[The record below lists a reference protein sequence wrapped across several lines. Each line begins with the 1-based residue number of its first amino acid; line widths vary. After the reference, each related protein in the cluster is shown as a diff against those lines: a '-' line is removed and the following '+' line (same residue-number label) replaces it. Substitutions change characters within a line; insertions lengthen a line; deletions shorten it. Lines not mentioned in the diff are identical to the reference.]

1 LIALLDK
8 EVAKS
13 RNETVAFH
21 FFLRYSVGM
30 DKSLHD
36 PVDASCKA
44 AGRPKAAEVEA
55 RMQDLLQTA
64 GTLFL
69 KNGYTKTSLESIARA
84 AHVAVRTIY
93 VKFGGKAGLLHAVL
107 AAKRD
112 RFFRSQP
119 MHTDT
124 RPLKA
129 IVDEFSRNMYELLT
143 SQEAVDMQRIVLAE
157 APTNPELAEAFWNGG
172 PRQTREML
180 ARFFAR
186 PDIRVQLRP
195 DIALDLLP
203 GHLMSCIA
211 GDQLCRFVF
220 PAEPLTPEEG
230 LRDLDRRLDLFYRA
244 VLATPAPAA

>member
-1 LIALLDK
+1 LIALFDK

-21 FFLRYSVGM
+21 FLLGYSVGM
-30 DKSLHD
+30 DKFPHD
-36 PVDASCKA
+36 PVDISCKA
-44 AGRPKAAEVEA
+44 AGRPKAADVEA
-55 RMQDLLQTA
+55 RMQELLQTA
-64 GTLFL
+64 STLFL

-107 AAKRD
+107 ADKRH

-119 MHTDT
+119 MQTDT
-124 RPLKA
+124 RPLKE
-129 IVDEFSRNMYELLT
+129 IVDEFARNMNELLT
-143 SQEAVDMQRIVLAE
+143 SQEAVDMQRIVMAE

-186 PDIRVQLRP
+186 PDIRAQLHP
-195 DIALDLLP
+195 DVGVDLLP
-203 GHLMSCIA
+203 GYLMGCIA

-220 PAEPLTPEEG
+220 PAEKLTPEEA
-230 LRDLDRRLDLFYRA
+230 LRELDRRLALFYRA
-244 VLATPAPAA
+244 VLATS

>member
-1 LIALLDK
+1 
-8 EVAKS
+8 
-13 RNETVAFH
+13 
-21 FFLRYSVGM
+21 M
-30 DKSLHD
+30 DKPSHD
-36 PVDASCKA
+36 PIDTACKA

-55 RMQDLLQTA
+55 RMQELLQTA
-64 GTLFL
+64 GALFL

-107 AAKRD
+107 ADKRH

-119 MHTDT
+119 MQTDP
-124 RPLKA
+124 RPLME
-129 IVDEFSRNMYELLT
+129 IVDDFARQMHELLT

-180 ARFFAR
+180 ARFFER
-186 PDIRVQLRP
+186 PDIRAQMRADVP
-195 DIALDLLP
+195 LDLLP
-203 GHLMSCIA
+203 GHLMACIG

-220 PAEPLTPEEG
+220 PDEKPTPEEARRE
-230 LRDLDRRLDLFYRA
+230 LERRLALFYRSI
-244 VLATPAPAA
+244 LP

>member
-1 LIALLDK
+1 
-8 EVAKS
+8 
-13 RNETVAFH
+13 
-21 FFLRYSVGM
+21 M
-30 DKSLHD
+30 DKPLHD
-36 PVDASCKA
+36 TVDLGCKA
-44 AGRPKAAEVEA
+44 AGRPKAADLEA
-55 RMQDLLQTA
+55 RMQELLHTA

-124 RPLKA
+124 RPLKEV
-129 IVDEFSRNMYELLT
+129 VDEFARNMYELLT
-143 SQEAVDMQRIVLAE
+143 SQEAIDMQRIVMAE
-157 APTNPELAEAFWNGG
+157 APTSPELAEAFWNGG

-180 ARFFAR
+180 GRFFAR
-186 PDIRVQLRP
+186 PDIRAQLRD

-203 GHLMSCIA
+203 GYLMSCIA
-211 GDQLCRFVF
+211 GDQICRFVF
-220 PAEPLTPEEG
+220 PPDKLPPEEA
-230 LRDLDRRLDLFYRA
+230 LRELDRRLDFFYRA
-244 VLATPAPAA
+244 VLASH

>member
-1 LIALLDK
+1 
-8 EVAKS
+8 
-13 RNETVAFH
+13 
-21 FFLRYSVGM
+21 M

-36 PVDASCKA
+36 PVDPGCKA
-44 AGRPKAAEVEA
+44 AGRPKAADVDA

-64 GTLFL
+64 GALFL

-124 RPLKA
+124 RPLKEV
-129 IVDEFSRNMYELLT
+129 VDEFARNMYELLT
-143 SQEAVDMQRIVLAE
+143 SQEAVDLQRIVMAE

-180 ARFFAR
+180 GRFFAR
-186 PDIRVQLRP
+186 PDIRAQLRA
-195 DIALDLLP
+195 DVALDLLP
-203 GHLMSCIA
+203 GYLMSCIA
-211 GDQLCRFVF
+211 GDQICRFVF
-220 PAEPLTPEEG
+220 PPEKLSPEVA
-230 LRDLDRRLDLFYRA
+230 LRELDRRLEFFYRA
-244 VLATPAPAA
+244 VLANA

>member
-1 LIALLDK
+1 MRTMS
-8 EVAKS
+8 KS
-13 RNETVAFH
+13 
-21 FFLRYSVGM
+21 SV
-30 DKSLHD
+30 HD
-36 PVDASCKA
+36 LAACCKA

-55 RMQDLLQTA
+55 RMQELLQTA
-64 GTLFL
+64 GALFL

-119 MHTDT
+119 MQTDP
-124 RPLKA
+124 RPLKD
-129 IVDEFSRNMYELLT
+129 IVDEFSHNMYELLT
-143 SQEAVDMQRIVLAE
+143 SQEAIDMQRIVMAE
-157 APTNPELAEAFWNGG
+157 APTNPELADAFWNGG

-180 ARFFAR
+180 GRFFAR
-186 PDIRVQLRP
+186 PDIRAQLRP
-195 DIALDLLP
+195 DIGLDLLP

-220 PAEPLTPEEG
+220 PPETLAPEQAH
-230 LRDLDRRLDLFYRA
+230 RELDRRLELFYRA
-244 VLATPAPAA
+244 VLAQPM

>member
-1 LIALLDK
+1 
-8 EVAKS
+8 
-13 RNETVAFH
+13 
-21 FFLRYSVGM
+21 M
-30 DKSLHD
+30 DNPD
-36 PVDASCKA
+36 IGCKA
-44 AGRPKAAEVEA
+44 AGRPKAAELET

-107 AAKRD
+107 ADKRH

-119 MHTDT
+119 MQTDP
-124 RPLKA
+124 RPLKEV
-129 IVDEFSRNMYELLT
+129 VDDFSRNMYELLT

-180 ARFFAR
+180 GQFFAR
-186 PDIRVQLRP
+186 PDIRAQLRA
-195 DIALDLLP
+195 DVALDLLP

-220 PAEPLTPEEG
+220 PPDKLTPEQAHRE
-230 LRDLDRRLDLFYRA
+230 LDRRLELFYRA
-244 VLATPAPAA
+244 VLANP

>member
-1 LIALLDK
+1 LIALLVK

-55 RMQDLLQTA
+55 RLQDLLQTA

-112 RFFRSQP
+112 RYFSSPP
-119 MHTDT
+119 MDSDP
-124 RPLKA
+124 RPFKEVIADFARQLVELK
-129 IVDEFSRNMYELLT
+129 N
-143 SQEAVDMQRIVLAE
+143 SQEAIEMQRVVMAE

-180 ARFFAR
+180 GRFFAR
-186 PDIRVQLRP
+186 PEIRAQLRADLP
-195 DIALDLLP
+195 FDLLP
-203 GHLMSCIA
+203 EYLMSCIS

-220 PAEPLTPEEG
+220 AQQQRTPEEME
-230 LRDLDRRLDLFYRA
+230 RELDRRLDLFYRS
-244 VLATPAPAA
+244 VLAAC